1 MNPTQDKGAW
11 SVFKRGARYVYQR
24 YLIEA
29 MGAMAKGLFASLIVG
44 LIISQF
50 AKIPGLGFLDAI
62 AQIIGAKSAV
72 VGAAIGVAIAW
83 GLKEAPLV
91 IFASAATGALGY
103 DLGGPVGAYLAAL
116 VGAEIGRLVSGKTPL
131 DIVVTPI
138 VTIVAGGLVARFAG
152 PGVSAFMTWLGA
164 VINNATMLAPLPMG
178 IVVSAIVGM
187 VLTAPI
193 SSAALCIMLDLTGLA
208 AGAAT
213 VGCCAQM
220 VGFAVASFRENGWG
234 GLLSQGLGTSM
245 LQVPNILKR
254 PAIWIAPTLAGAIL
268 GPISTCWLQM
278 TNTAAGAGMGTSGL
292 VGQFGTW
299 AAMAG
304 TLPSWLLLVEI
315 LVMHFLAPALLTL
328 GIDYVLRR
336 IRWVKEGDMKL
347 AA

>member
-1 MNPTQDKGAW
+1 
-11 SVFKRGARYVYQR
+11 
-24 YLIEA
+24 
-29 MGAMAKGLFASLIVG
+29 
-44 LIISQF
+44 
-50 AKIPGLGFLDAI
+50 
-62 AQIIGAKSAV
+62 
-72 VGAAIGVAIAW
+72 
-83 GLKEAPLV
+83 
-91 IFASAATGALGY
+91 
-103 DLGGPVGAYLAAL
+103 
-116 VGAEIGRLVSGKTPL
+116 
-131 DIVVTPI
+131 
-138 VTIVAGGLVARFAG
+138 
-152 PGVSAFMTWLGA
+152 
-164 VINNATMLAPLPMG
+164 MG

-278 TNTAAGAGMGTSGL
+278 TNPAAGAGMGTSGL

-304 TLPSWLLLVEI
+304 TLPSWLLLMEI

>member
-152 PGVSAFMTWLGA
+152 
-164 VINNATMLAPLPMG
+164 
-178 IVVSAIVGM
+178 
-187 VLTAPI
+187 
-193 SSAALCIMLDLTGLA
+193 
-208 AGAAT
+208 AAT
-213 VGCCAQM
+213 VGCGAQM